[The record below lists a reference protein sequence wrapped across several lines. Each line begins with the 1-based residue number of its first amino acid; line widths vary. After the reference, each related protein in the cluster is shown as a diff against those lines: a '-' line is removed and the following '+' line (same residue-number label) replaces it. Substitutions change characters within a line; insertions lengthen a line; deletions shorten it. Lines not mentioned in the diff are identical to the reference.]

1 MKEEPVILENLK
13 WAHAPGEGL
22 PFWVWVLIAL
32 AAAGVGA
39 GVYFWLRRKQQAAK
53 EAALAAR
60 PAHEKAIEALE
71 ALRGQLS
78 EDNYMAFI
86 MEVSRILRVYIQDRF
101 ELRAPHR
108 STEEF
113 LTEASMND
121 QLCAEYQEL
130 LGDFLR
136 QCDLVKFAR
145 RSAALRQMETLFRT
159 AEHFVKDT
167 IPQAPVPA
175 AAAP

>member
-1 MKEEPVILENLK
+1 MKEAPVILENLK

-22 PFWVWVLIAL
+22 PIWVWVLILL

-60 PAHEKAIEALE
+60 PAHEKALEALE

-113 LTEASMND
+113 LAEASVSD
-121 QLCAEYQEL
+121 QLSAEYQEL

-159 AEHFVKDT
+159 AEQFVKDT
-167 IPQAPVPA
+167 IPRAPVPA
-175 AAAP
+175 TAAS